1 MTNSSSETVTVR
13 LVGGPDDWHGHT
25 LDIYT
30 AEDLTAPRTELGT
43 YLISAHVPAGMA
55 DPAARAVYSPDEAP
69 DAPADVWWFRGWLPT
84 CPAAPEHTE
93 ATGRDAV
100 DGVVTDALG
109 APVYWIRDGD
119 PAEAIHET
127 SRLLVH
133 WEAEQDLPAV
143 WRVRAL
149 APDGSTGAWELCE
162 AGGEWTAGL
171 LPHLPQRDDVDDL
184 LD

>member
-1 MTNSSSETVTVR
+1 MATDPSSKNVDVY

-30 AEDLTAPRTELGT
+30 ADDLSLPRAELGT
-43 YLISAHVPAGMA
+43 YLISDHVPAGME

-93 ATGRDAV
+93 ATDRDAV
-100 DGVVTDALG
+100 DGVVTDRLG
-109 APVYWIRDGD
+109 TPVYWSQ
-119 PAEAIHET
+119 AEQGTDAIFEA

-133 WEAEQDLPAV
+133 WEAEQDQPAV

-162 AGGEWTAGL
+162 AGGEWTAGP
-171 LPHLPQRDDVDDL
+171 LPTPDSQIPW
-184 LD
+184 

>member
-30 AEDLTAPRTELGT
+30 ADDLSLPRAELGT
-43 YLISAHVPAGMA
+43 YLISDHVPAGME

-69 DAPADVWWFRGWLPT
+69 GAPADVWWFRGWFPT

-93 ATGRDAV
+93 ATDRDAV
-100 DGVVTDALG
+100 DGVVTDRLG
-109 APVYWIRDGD
+109 TPVYWSQ
-119 PAEAIHET
+119 AEQGTDAIFEA

-133 WEAEQDLPAV
+133 WEAEQDQPAV

-162 AGGEWTAGL
+162 AGGEWTAGP
-171 LPHLPQRDDVDDL
+171 LPGPA
-184 LD
+184 